1 MLPIVDPTAPRLRGG
16 LAVRHKPLLD
26 AYKMGG
32 IGLGLLPIAMAVA
45 ALLIP

>member
-1 MLPIVDPTAPRLRGG
+1 MLPIVNPTTPKLRGG
-16 LAVRHKPLLD
+16 LAIRHKPLLD
-26 AYKMGG
+26 AYKAGG